1 MDFDLNEEIGS
12 DIFTE
17 DVEAVIENLKPVN
30 AAVEEG
36 VQNRA
41 SIGWDLNLD
50 ASSYVLKT
58 VDVKIGCGWKHC
70 CFSFKRLF
78 IVL

>member
-17 DVEAVIENLKPVN
+17 DVETVIENLNPVN

-36 VQNRA
+36 VEDRA
-41 SIGWDLNLD
+41 SIEWDLNVD

-58 VDVKIGCGWKHC
+58 VDVKFWMWLKTV
-70 CFSFKRLF
+70 LF
-78 IVL
+78 

>member
-12 DIFTE
+12 GIFTE

-30 AAVEEG
+30 AAVEEC
-36 VQNRA
+36 VHNRA
-41 SIGWDLNLD
+41 SIRWDFNLD

-58 VDVKIGCGWKHC
+58 VDVKIWMWLKTM
-70 CFSFKRLF
+70 LF
-78 IVL
+78 

>member
-12 DIFTE
+12 GIFIE

-30 AAVEEG
+30 AAVEKG

-50 ASSYVLKT
+50 AFSYVLKT
-58 VDVKIGCGWKHC
+58 VDVKIGCG
-70 CFSFKRLF
+70 
-78 IVL
+78 